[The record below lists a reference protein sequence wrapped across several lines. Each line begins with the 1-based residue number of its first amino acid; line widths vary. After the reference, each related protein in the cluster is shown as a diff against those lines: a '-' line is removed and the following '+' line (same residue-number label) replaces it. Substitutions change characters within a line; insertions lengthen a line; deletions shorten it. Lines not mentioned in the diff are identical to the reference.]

1 MHRVAMRNH
10 IGDGDGYGDG
20 YGAGDGNGDGKY
32 LPMHITPKLGHDLF
46 GDVLLSMLDVQR

>member
-1 MHRVAMRNH
+1 MRNH
-10 IGDGDGYGDG
+10 ISDGDGNGNGNGYGYGDG
-20 YGAGDGNGDGKY
+20 EY